1 MPRLFYGNF
10 DFEHRLADPRR
21 EPTKIHKRLN
31 AELATS
37 WLALARDGDLIWT
50 PASIEVDFFLA
61 AIAHGLP
68 RVVPVTS
75 WDEVPSD
82 IEFVPWGWSSDARLV
97 AKRFDPDFTPPE
109 ENTVHIANSRATSFR
124 LEQQWNVG
132 LDGARRIK
140 SQHDLDAVFETL
152 DSPVRQWVIKSE
164 FGMSGRERIRGRGLP
179 TPADLQWLRRRI
191 GPQHA
196 VFYEPWV
203 ERIAE
208 AGIQIDVPKTGS
220 PRLVGVTPMLV
231 DERGQY
237 AGSLI
242 ESDRSVLSTELHPWE
257 DATEVALRAAAQL
270 QELGYFGPLGIDS
283 MQYRDRDGALRLRPL
298 QDINARWTMGR
309 LSLGLARLL
318 APGEMGIWSHGSI
331 HTNDAIRLRSR
342 EFCTRRTIATSP
354 PQVGGDRCLHA
365 SQLLIGNLLET
376 DNPKWGVGSST

>member
-1 MPRLFYGNF
+1 MARLFYGNF

-21 EPTKIHKRLN
+21 EPTKILKRLN

-50 PASIEVDFFLA
+50 PAAIEVDFFLA
-61 AIAHGLP
+61 AMAQGLP
-68 RVVPVTS
+68 RVIPINS
-75 WDEVPSD
+75 WDKVPGNV
-82 IEFVPWGWSSDARLV
+82 EFVPWGWSSDARSLAERIGSSV
-97 AKRFDPDFTPPE
+97 APPE
-109 ENTVHIANSRATSFR
+109 ERAVQIANSRATSFR

-132 LDGARRIK
+132 LDGARRIET
-140 SQHDLDAVFETL
+140 QFDLDAVFGTL
-152 DSPVRQWVIKSE
+152 DSQERPWVIKSE
-164 FGMSGRERIRGRGLP
+164 FGMSGRERVRGRGLP
-179 TPADLQWLRRRI
+179 TPADLQWLRRRL

-203 ERIAE
+203 ESIAE
-208 AGIQIDVPKTGS
+208 AGIQIDVPRTGS

-242 ESDRSVLSTELHPWE
+242 ESDRPSLLTELHPWE
-257 DATEVALRAAAQL
+257 DAIEVALLAAAHL

-283 MQYRDRDGALRLRPL
+283 MQYKDRDGSLRLRPL

-331 HTNDAIRLRSR
+331 DANDVIHCRSR

-354 PQVGGDRCLHA
+354 PQVGGDPCLHA
-365 SQLLIGNLLET
+365 SQLLIGDLLET
-376 DNPKWGVGSST
+376 DDPKWGVGS